1 MVNYFQSLRVNGDFM
16 CHVGDSLSRG
26 LLTLIE
32 DSIKEITRHKLRV
45 FIEGQCH

>member
-1 MVNYFQSLRVNGDFM
+1 MVNYFQSLRVNGEFM
-16 CHVGDSLSRG
+16 CHVGGSLSGGR
-26 LLTLIE
+26 LTLIE